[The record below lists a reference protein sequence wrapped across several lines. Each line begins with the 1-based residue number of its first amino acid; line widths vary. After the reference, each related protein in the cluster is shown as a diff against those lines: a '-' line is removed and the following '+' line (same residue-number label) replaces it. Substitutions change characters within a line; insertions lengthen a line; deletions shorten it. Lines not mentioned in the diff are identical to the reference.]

1 MKNYL
6 LSFTFFIALSQLTFA
21 QATYT
26 YTGKPRYNVHVKRG
40 GISLG
45 DFKLELYPKI
55 APKHVRNF
63 DSLVSTQFYDTT
75 AFHRVIPGFMIQ
87 GGDPNSRHGAV
98 NTWGF
103 GQPSQPKVN
112 AEFSVLKHVRGILSA
127 ARSSNINSATSQ
139 FFVCVATAS
148 QLDGSYSIY
157 GKTIE
162 GMNWVD
168 TIVNTPRNAQDRPLQ
183 KIEMF
188 VTYIGSN
195 DSVPSKPILTL
206 PDNGKVW
213 VDTLSNIQLKWNAVP
228 GSLLY
233 HLEVS
238 TDSLF
243 VNDTIRSINLLSTSY
258 TLVKPHL
265 ASTVFYWRVTA
276 NNGGNTT
283 TSRVWNFRTMDA
295 EYVGV
300 KNYEMQNPNILLF
313 PNPSFGKF
321 YLTGGTIGNIV
332 EVFDTNG
339 KLIYVQKLLNENTS
353 IILPEKS
360 KGIYYYQVI
369 DKDKMTKSGKIFVK

>member
-1 MKNYL
+1 MKKYL
-6 LSFTFFIALSQLTFA
+6 LSFVLFTTVLQLVLA
-21 QATYT
+21 QTTYT
-26 YTGKPRYNVHVKRG
+26 YTGKPKYNVHVKRG

-112 AEFSVLKHVRGILSA
+112 AEFSILKHVRGILSA

-157 GKTIE
+157 GRTTE

-168 TIVNTPRNAQDRPLQ
+168 TIVDTPRNAQDRPLQ

-188 VTYIGSN
+188 ITYIGSN
-195 DSVPSKPILTL
+195 DSIPAKPTLTL
-206 PDNGKVW
+206 PSNGKVW
-213 VDTLSNIQLKWNAVP
+213 IDTLSNIQLKWNAVP

-243 VNDTIRSINLLSTSY
+243 VNDTIKSINLLNTSY

-276 NNGGNTT
+276 NNGGNTS
-283 TSRVWNFRTMDA
+283 TSQVWNFRTMDA
-295 EYVGV
+295 EYVGI
-300 KNYEMQNPNILLF
+300 KESETQNNTITMF

-321 YLTGGTIGNIV
+321 YLKGGIIGSFV
-332 EVFDTNG
+332 EVFDANG
-339 KLIYVQKLLNENTS
+339 KLIHVQKLFEEDAN

-360 KGIYYYQVI
+360 KGVHFYQVI
-369 DKDKMTKSGKIFVK
+369 EKGKIIKTGKILVK